1 MCQVN
6 ETGGASVHRGQEWGR
21 NGAGL
26 GGMEARMAE
35 GIDSD
40 S

>member
-1 MCQVN
+1 MKPEEQVS
-6 ETGGASVHRGQEWGR
+6 TGGR

-26 GGMEARMAE
+26 GAWGMEARMAE

>member
-1 MCQVN
+1 MKPEEQVS
-6 ETGGASVHRGQEWGR
+6 TGGR